1 MICNRC
7 GANIPDNSLFCQMCG
22 AHLNTQQYQG
32 ARQSYYRNEASSG
45 DKIGGFFLGL
55 FSLPSGLLTALISV
69 VLYIIY
75 KPQQP
80 AKASALGKWTWIGA
94 AVSLG
99 ILILLCVLLFV
110 LFVSGVSLTTHI
122 FDAVYPNLII

>member
-7 GANIPDNSLFCQMCG
+7 GANIADNSLFCPMCG
-22 AHLNTQQYQG
+22 AHLNSQQNSYQP
-32 ARQSYYRNEASSG
+32 YYRNEASSG

-55 FSLPSGLLTALISV
+55 LSIPSGLLTAIIAI

-94 AVSLG
+94 AVSLAV
-99 ILILLCVLLFV
+99 LIVLCILLFV
-110 LFVSGVSLTTHI
+110 LVLSGVSLTTHL
-122 FDAVYPNLII
+122 FDIIYPNLVI